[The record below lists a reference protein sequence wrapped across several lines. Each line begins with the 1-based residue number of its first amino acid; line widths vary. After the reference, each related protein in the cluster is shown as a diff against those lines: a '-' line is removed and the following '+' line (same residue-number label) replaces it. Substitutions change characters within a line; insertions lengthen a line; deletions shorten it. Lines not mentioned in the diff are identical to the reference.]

1 MYSCLYSYV
10 EKNKSLYDL
19 QLGFRKHHSTCHA
32 LVSITDYIR
41 TTLDKGNFVGALF
54 LDLQKAFNTVNQK
67 ILLDK
72 LCIYGI
78 RGKCL
83 EWFQTYLLDRRQLG
97 NVTIQDSDSET
108 LCVSH
113 GVPQG
118 SILGPLLFLLYI
130 NDFHMCIRSSLTY
143 HFADDTTILFHSVKE
158 IRKSMSHQLDDILD
172 WLTENRLS
180 LNAKKKK
187 RTSPLSTETKAL
199 PHQTNNKD

>member
-1 MYSCLYSYV
+1 MV
-10 EKNKSLYDL
+10 PDL
-19 QLGFRKHHSTCHA
+19 PIG
-32 LVSITDYIR
+32 
-41 TTLDKGNFVGALF
+41 
-54 LDLQKAFNTVNQK
+54 
-67 ILLDK
+67 
-72 LCIYGI
+72 
-78 RGKCL
+78 RGQ
-83 EWFQTYLLDRRQLG
+83 F
-97 NVTIQDSDSET
+97 VTIQDYDPDT

-143 HFADDTTILFHSVKE
+143 HFADDTTILFHSKSVKE

-172 WLTENRLS
+172 WLTANRLS
-180 LNAKKKK
+180 LNAKKN